1 MDIRKLIS
9 TISRYEND
17 VDLLERYIMKYY
29 IDYNKLVNI
38 EGTNIQMYISP
49 INNEKYIKFEKK
61 ISNYLKKSGIVKLDV
76 DILVNIYE
84 LLIPADE
91 KKINGM
97 FFTPYNIKRFI
108 IDNLFEKD
116 FNLNNI
122 KICDPSCG
130 CASFLITVSK
140 YINSKYNIPYINIY
154 ENIIY
159 GVDIYKHNI
168 EKAKL
173 LLELLALENGEK
185 IGGSIEFNL
194 IVANSLELKFNEE
207 FPEVFEREKRGFDI
221 VIGNPPYVRAKN
233 IDDTI
238 KKSLE
243 RWSVTNIG
251 NKDLYIAF
259 FQLGLEILNIEG
271 ELGYISVNSYLTSL
285 NGRLLREYLVD
296 NEYNMKIIN
305 FKDSQMFK
313 GVTSYTC
320 INLFDKKENEK
331 LLRYVKLEDILK
343 YSENKFNKFSY
354 DELDNFNGWN
364 LGDINTVE
372 NINKI
377 RRFKTKLE
385 QYGIKNGIATLKNDV
400 FIFKPYDRDEEYYY
414 FKDINNNDVKVE
426 KKICKKILKPNI
438 LERNADIEESMEYII
453 YPYYK
458 EDKKYKLIDEH
469 ILRSEYKF
477 AYEYLSNFK
486 EELLLRDKGKA
497 MDKYPNWYAFGRTQG
512 MDNYGY
518 KILLPY
524 MSNMPKSNICLDE
537 EVLFYCGYALFSSDI
552 EELNYIYK
560 IVSSKIFWYYVR
572 KTSKPYSGGYMSFAK
587 NYIKDFSLPDLDD
600 QLKKRILEE
609 EDSKKIDDILLKI
622 YDLNIE
628 N

>member
-9 TISRYEND
+9 TISRYENN

-29 IDYNKLVNI
+29 INYNRLNNI
-38 EGTNIQMYISP
+38 DGTNIQMYISP
-49 INNEKYIKFEKK
+49 INDEEYIKFEEKLNK
-61 ISNYLKKSGIVKLDV
+61 YLKKNQIIEFNV

-97 FFTPYNIKRFI
+97 FFTPYNIKKFI

-116 FNLNNI
+116 FNFDNI

-140 YINSKYNIPYINIY
+140 YINKKYNVSYIHIY
-154 ENIIY
+154 EYIIY

-185 IGGSIEFNL
+185 IGRKIKFNL
-194 IVANSLELKFNEE
+194 VVANSLELKFNDE
-207 FPEVFEREKRGFDI
+207 FPEVFERKNCGFDI
-221 VIGNPPYVRAKN
+221 VIGNPPYVRARN
-233 IDDTI
+233 INDKI

-243 RWSVTNIG
+243 RWSITNIG

-271 ELGYISVNSYLTSL
+271 ALGYISVNSYLTSL
-285 NGRLLREYLVD
+285 NGRLLRKYLID

-320 INLFDKKENEK
+320 INLFDKQEK
-331 LLRYVKLEDILK
+331 GKFLKYVKLEDISK
-343 YSENKFNKFSY
+343 YSEDKLNKFSY

-377 RRFKTKLE
+377 RRFETKLE
-385 QYGIKNGIATLKNDV
+385 KYGIKNGIATLKNDI
-400 FIFKPYDRDEEYYY
+400 FIFKPYDNCEEYYY

-426 KKICKKILKPNI
+426 KKICKKILKPNT
-438 LERNADIEESMEYII
+438 LELNADIEEAMEYII

-458 EDKKYKLIDEH
+458 ENEKYKLLDEH
-469 ILRSEYKF
+469 ILRSKYKF
-477 AYEYLSNFK
+477 AYEYLSSFK
-486 EELLLRDKGKA
+486 KELLLRDKGKA
-497 MDKYPNWYAFGRTQG
+497 IDKYPNWYAFGRTQG

-524 MSNMPKSNICLDE
+524 MSNAPKANICLDD
-537 EVLFYCGYALFSSDI
+537 EVLFYCGYALFSNDL
-552 EELNYIYK
+552 EELRYVYK
-560 IVSSKIFWYYVR
+560 IILSKVFWYYVR

-600 QLKKRILEE
+600 ELKKRIIKEN
-609 EDSKKIDDILLKI
+609 DSKKIDEMLLEI
-622 YDLNIE
+622 YDLDI
-628 N
+628 